1 MLKFIRTIDYL
12 SETIGKT
19 FGWVVLVLMA
29 GTCYEVFCRYVL
41 DDPTDWAF
49 DMSYMFYG
57 AMFLMGGAYT
67 LAKGG
72 HVRGDFM
79 YRKWQPRTQAK
90 VDFVLYILFF
100 FPGKLKIAILS
111 RNKSLYSTN
120 RLYNAGTKRGHHIEI
135 IDYLRCYINIGENQ
149 TAIYYNSNK
158 LGNYDSVLPRI
169 GASQTS
175 YGTAIV
181 RQFEMTGNFVVNK
194 SDAIIASRDKL
205 RSLQILTQHGIDMPI
220 TGYAS
225 HTIDIQDVIEKVGKT
240 PLIMKLLQGTQG
252 NGMVLAE
259 TMKAA
264 ESVMSAFK
272 QVDADILVQ
281 EFIKESSGID
291 IRAIVV
297 GNKVVAAM
305 QRVAP
310 EGEFRSNVHRGAA
323 TKHIDLTSEEKEIA
337 IKSTKVLG
345 LNVAGVDLMRSKRGP
360 LVLEVNSSPGLQ
372 GIELLTGADV
382 AGEIISYIESIF
394 NNT

>member
-1 MLKFIRTIDYL
+1 MN
-12 SETIGKT
+12 
-19 FGWVVLVLMA
+19 
-29 GTCYEVFCRYVL
+29 
-41 DDPTDWAF
+41 
-49 DMSYMFYG
+49 
-57 AMFLMGGAYT
+57 
-67 LAKGG
+67 
-72 HVRGDFM
+72 
-79 YRKWQPRTQAK
+79 
-90 VDFVLYILFF
+90 
-100 FPGKLKIAILS
+100 IAILS
-111 RNKSLYSTN
+111 RNKNLYSTN
-120 RLYNAGTKRGHHIEI
+120 RLFNAGTKRGHRIDV

-149 TAIYYNSNK
+149 TAIYYNGKK
-158 LGNYDSVLPRI
+158 LGRYDAVLPRI

-181 RQFEMTGNFVVNK
+181 RQFEMIGDFVINK
-194 SDAIIASRDKL
+194 SDAIKSSRDKL
-205 RSLQILTQHGIDMPI
+205 RSLQVLAKHGIDMPI

-225 HTIDIQDVIEKVGKT
+225 HTMDIHDVIEKVGKT

-264 ESVMSAFK
+264 ESVMNAFK
-272 QVDADILVQ
+272 QVDADILIQ
-281 EFIKESSGID
+281 EFIKESSGVD

-297 GNKVVAAM
+297 GKKVVAAM

-323 TKHIDLTSEEKEIA
+323 TKHINLTTEEEEIA

-345 LNVAGVDLMRSKRGP
+345 LSVAGVDLMRSKRGP

-382 AGEIISYIESIF
+382 AGEIISFIESSLK
-394 NNT
+394 

>member
-1 MLKFIRTIDYL
+1 MN
-12 SETIGKT
+12 
-19 FGWVVLVLMA
+19 
-29 GTCYEVFCRYVL
+29 
-41 DDPTDWAF
+41 
-49 DMSYMFYG
+49 
-57 AMFLMGGAYT
+57 
-67 LAKGG
+67 
-72 HVRGDFM
+72 
-79 YRKWQPRTQAK
+79 
-90 VDFVLYILFF
+90 
-100 FPGKLKIAILS
+100 IAILS
-111 RNKSLYSTN
+111 RNKNLYSTN
-120 RLYNAGTKRGHHIEI
+120 RLFNAGTKRGHCIEV

-149 TAIYYNSNK
+149 TAIYYNGNK
-158 LGNYDSVLPRI
+158 LGRYDAVLPRI

-181 RQFEMTGNFVVNK
+181 RQFEMMGDFVINK
-194 SDAIIASRDKL
+194 SDAIKASRDKL
-205 RSLQILTQHGIDMPI
+205 RSLQVLAKHGIDMPI

-225 HTIDIQDVIEKVGKT
+225 HTMDIHDVIEKVGKT

-264 ESVMSAFK
+264 ESVMNAFK

-281 EFIKESSGID
+281 EFINESSGID

-323 TKHIDLTSEEKEIA
+323 TKHINLTSEEEQIA
-337 IKSTKVLG
+337 IKSTKTLG
-345 LNVAGVDLMRSKRGP
+345 LSVAGVDLMRSKRGP

-382 AGEIISYIESIF
+382 AGEIISFIENSLK
-394 NNT
+394 

>member
-1 MLKFIRTIDYL
+1 MNIT
-12 SETIGKT
+12 
-19 FGWVVLVLMA
+19 
-29 GTCYEVFCRYVL
+29 
-41 DDPTDWAF
+41 
-49 DMSYMFYG
+49 
-57 AMFLMGGAYT
+57 
-67 LAKGG
+67 
-72 HVRGDFM
+72 
-79 YRKWQPRTQAK
+79 
-90 VDFVLYILFF
+90 
-100 FPGKLKIAILS
+100 ILS
-111 RNKSLYSTN
+111 RNRNLYSTN
-120 RLYNAGTKRGHHIEI
+120 RLYNAGTKRGHNI
-135 IDYLRCYINIGENQ
+135 IIVDYLRCYVNIGQNQ
-149 TAIYYNSNK
+149 SAIHYDGKK
-158 LGNYDSVLPRI
+158 LDNCEAVLPRI

-181 RQFEMTGNFVVNK
+181 RQFEMMGNYCINT
-194 SDAIIASRDKL
+194 SDAIKASRDKL
-205 RSLQILTQHGIDMPI
+205 RSLQILTKHGIDMPV

-225 HTIDIQDVIEKVGKT
+225 HTMDIHDVIEKVGKT

-259 TMKAA
+259 TVKAA
-264 ESVMSAFK
+264 ESVMNAFK

-310 EGEFRSNVHRGAA
+310 VGEFRSNVHRGA
-323 TKHIDLTSEEKEIA
+323 TTQHINLTQEEEDIA
-337 IKSTKVLG
+337 IQSTKILG

-382 AGEIISYIESIF
+382 AGEIISFIEK
-394 NNT
+394 TCDKK